1 MYYQS
6 KEKNISIGFFEWKSR
21 TKSVTDKKGSEKTSR
36 NNGKTTSRMALNIY
50 LLIITLNV
58 HGLNAPII
66 RHWIGS
72 QNGQNKQTNKNNTYL
87 DAAYKALFGLK
98 SPSDLK

>member
-1 MYYQS
+1 
-6 KEKNISIGFFEWKSR
+6 
-21 TKSVTDKKGSEKTSR
+21 
-36 NNGKTTSRMALNIY
+36 MALNIY

-66 RHWIGS
+66 RHWIGR